1 MAFPSAL
8 ATIHKNLINTF
19 EKAANAAVK
28 GETDAEQV
36 FRDFWKAC
44 EDTGFTS
51 REAIRE
57 ELKKS
62 FLKQW
67 MNAGMSE
74 AEVEAQ
80 FEGKWKEVIDLGDKI
95 KEVIDLRDKV
105 IKSAPKVEAA
115 AKSGWLKFVGM
126 VTAIFAGAMVFIYL
140 QGPTRDEKMALDITR
155 LSERTLRQVEHL
167 NQIAISENEFHMMLG
182 GLEVQSAPTPV
193 ISLPP
198 PIAVAAQAPVKVQ
211 VTTPNQTRTF
221 ETTFGEVYGNAPPQV
236 QEYLTNN
243 PPETH
248 DIEVDDAMRERFSQ
262 DHHKTF
268 TVGGTPFGDATFS
281 Y

>member
-1 MAFPSAL
+1 MKSFTTAL
-8 ATIHKNLINTF
+8 VKIHQNLIDNVEKTF
-19 EKAANAAVK
+19 NAAVNW
-28 GETDAEQV
+28 ETDAEQA
-36 FRDFWKAC
+36 FRDFEKAC
-44 EDTGFTS
+44 KDTGVTS
-51 REAIRE
+51 TDAIYD
-57 ELKKS
+57 ELKEH
-62 FLKQW
+62 LTKQW
-67 MNAGMSE
+67 MDGGMSKAE
-74 AEVEAQ
+74 AEAQ
-80 FEGKWKEVIDLGDKI
+80 FGLNWKKVIDLGDK
-95 KEVIDLRDKV
+95 V
-105 IKSAPKVEAA
+105 IKYAPKVEAT

-126 VTAIFAGAMVFIYL
+126 VTALFAGAMVFIYL
-140 QGPTRDEKMALDITR
+140 QGPTRNEKMALDITR
-155 LSERTLRQVEHL
+155 LSERTLRQVEYL
-167 NQIAISENEFHMMLG
+167 NQIAISQNEFYMMLG

-248 DIEVDDAMRERFSQ
+248 GIDVDDAMRERFSQ
-262 DHHKTF
+262 GHHKTF
-268 TVGGTPFGDATFS
+268 TVGGTPFGSATFS